1 MKGQER
7 MNKTSI
13 LVTSLCALTIGACA
27 GVSKSGNPV
36 VDALNARLAKVS
48 IEGYQAGRMTSQEE
62 WNKMVTLA
70 VPVVKELLPK
80 VPAGYNLQ
88 VTGHTDGE
96 GGINSAKNINLSTQR
111 ALQVWLEMRRRGITD
126 QKFTYKGVAGTI
138 PSKKCGIKEAC
149 QRRVSFMVVPK

>member
-1 MKGQER
+1 
-7 MNKTSI
+7 MNKKAM
-13 LVTSLCALTIGACA
+13 LVTSVIALAIVSCASG
-27 GVSKSGNPV
+27 SKSGNPV
-36 VDALNARLAKVS
+36 VDALNARLAKFS
-48 IEGYQAGRMTSQEE
+48 IDGYQAGRMTSQEE

-70 VPVVKELLPK
+70 VPVVKEILPK
-80 VPAGYNLQ
+80 VPSGYNLQ

-138 PSKKCGIKEAC
+138 PSKKCGIKEPC
-149 QRRVSFMVVPK
+149 QRRVSFLIVSK